1 MIVYQRGLEFRTE
14 YCEVKMNLNKVYT
27 AKTERWKVTLL
38 CTFLWGFLAH
48 GFAFANLNLSHDSLA
63 EFYLPESAV
72 IKFQLGRFSEP
83 LIRFLMGEFI
93 TQPWLTGIVSLVFLF
108 GAAYL
113 TMELFELSSLLEI
126 VLLTGIFTTNLTVT
140 ACIATYAHDVAG
152 DMAALFLSVLTV
164 SLWKKNCMAFSWGCF
179 VGGIVSTAFLL
190 GSYQSYFSVSIV
202 LIMIASV
209 MQMLNGQKADKTFRD
224 GLWGIAILALGFGL
238 YLVLVKC
245 ACLISGVPL
254 IENDYNSLSNLWM
267 GNRSIP
273 RKVLSTYAHVVWTF
287 LGPTYTKF
295 ASAVFPDVFYPT
307 LDKTGLYLKV
317 IANLG
322 LLILTGA
329 ILIRVLFSRKL
340 GRAEKLLTVVL
351 VIAMPFA
358 MDISYVG
365 SETNHVLM
373 HFAFWLVYLFAGL
386 LIRWRESQNAGCTRR
401 GKIACALALV
411 ILIHNVQTAN
421 AVYVKKE
428 LEDEATLST
437 MTRVLSAV
445 EAQESYVYGQTPV
458 AFIGTISAH
467 KGIPGTEQIS
477 TVTGVD
483 GKSSIT
489 YQETYRAYFDS
500 VLQYDICLCS
510 QDELDRLHDS
520 EEVQAMAV
528 FPDHGS
534 VKTMDGVIVV
544 KMG

>member
-1 MIVYQRGLEFRTE
+1 
-14 YCEVKMNLNKVYT
+14 MNLNKVYT

-83 LIRFLMGEFI
+83 IIRFLMGEFV
-93 TQPWLTGIVSLVFLF
+93 TLPWLTGIVSLLFLF

-113 TMELFELSSLLEI
+113 TVELFELSTLLEI
-126 VLLTGIFTTNLTVT
+126 ALLTGIFTTNLTVT
-140 ACIATYAHDVAG
+140 ACIATYGHDVAG
-152 DMAALFLSVLTV
+152 DMASLFLAVLTV
-164 SLWKKNCMAFSWGCF
+164 RLWKKNCMAFSWGCF

-190 GSYQSYFSVSIV
+190 GAYQSYFSVSIV

-224 GLWGIAILALGFGL
+224 GLGGIAILALGFGL

-267 GNRSIP
+267 GNRSIL
-273 RKVLSTYAHVVWTF
+273 RKVLSTYAHVIWAF
-287 LGPTYTKF
+287 LGPTHARF
-295 ASAVFPDVFYPT
+295 AEAVLPDVFYPS
-307 LDKTGLYLKV
+307 LDKTGVFLQTA
-317 IANLG
+317 ANLC
-322 LLILTGA
+322 LLIMVGA
-329 ILIRVLFSRKL
+329 ILVRALMDHRLGKL
-340 GRAEKLLTVVL
+340 EKLLTVVL

-373 HFAFWLVYLFAGL
+373 HFAFWLFYLFAGL
-386 LIRWRESQNAGCTRR
+386 LIQWRRSDGASCIHRA
-401 GKIACALALV
+401 GKIACVLVLV
-411 ILIHNVQTAN
+411 ILINNVETAN

-467 KGIPGTEQIS
+467 KGIPGTELIS
-477 TVTGVD
+477 TVTGAD